1 MGDVYPFDNASHS
14 TLLGLYNTAQAR
26 FGTADGEFA
35 SLGTNILRLKG
46 STNTYGGYVDQS
58 LRQQET
64 VNQILTEE
72 NSRLEDKKTNID
84 SAIQGQ
90 KRIINLN
97 NSYSKRIAAYTKII
111 MFAVFAFT
119 IMIIATLLK
128 RRFPIISDSVVSI
141 VYILMI
147 SASIIYAILGVVDIS
162 AREVTDFDKLA
173 IPAPDAT
180 IEETKDEKMKRLNRI
195 LKGGKLSKIAGIE
208 ASFCAKGSK
217 WSGDNCVA
225 DTACSGA
232 ECCNTQYTDYDTTRQ
247 KCVPKPEYKLTA

>member
-14 TLLGLYNTAQAR
+14 TLLGLYNTAQGR
-26 FGTADGEFA
+26 FGTADGAFSA
-35 SLGTNILRLKG
+35 LGVQIAQVKDATKNYG
-46 STNTYGGYVDQS
+46 SYVDQS
-58 LRQQET
+58 FQQQNT
-64 VNQILTEE
+64 VNQILLEE
-72 NSRLEDKKTNID
+72 NNRLADKETNID

-111 MFAVFAFT
+111 LFAVFAFT

-128 RRFPIISDSVVSI
+128 RRFPFISDSVVSI

-147 SASIIYAILGVVDIS
+147 SAAIIYAILGVVDIS

-180 IEETKDEKMKRLNRI
+180 IQETKDEKSKRLNRM
-195 LKGGKLSKIAGIE
+195 LRKGKLSKVMGIE

-232 ECCNTQYTDYDTTRQ
+232 ECCNTQYTTYTGG